1 MVEAAAARTGD
12 WRYSVLLLRARA
24 RVRVRVRV
32 RARARARVRVGV
44 RARARAR
51 ARVKASPNPNNHP
64 DQVLPAVVPGDKI
77 RQLSRDFFR
86 TTALLE
92 QDRSNP

>member
-1 MVEAAAARTGD
+1 VAEAGAARTGD
-12 WRYSVLLLRARA
+12 WRYSVLLLR
-24 RVRVRVRV
+24 VRVRVRV
-32 RARARARVRVGV
+32 RARARARARVGV

-51 ARVKASPNPNNHP
+51 ARAKANPNPNNHP
-64 DQVLPAVVPGDKI
+64 DQVLPAVVPAEKI

-92 QDRSNP
+92 RDRSCPSP